1 MKSQN
6 LTLGII
12 LMTLT
17 SLVFSLQDGISR
29 HLADSYSIYMIVM
42 VRFWFFAV
50 LVLMQAARAPGG
62 LGAVVRTRYPKLQI
76 VRSLLLCAEICIM
89 VVAYVRLGLVDTHAV
104 FTCYPLIV
112 AALSG
117 PILGESVGWRRW
129 TAIGIGF
136 AGVLVILQPGVAAF
150 SPDALLPLA
159 AATMF
164 ALYGLFTRYVSRG
177 DAAQVSF
184 FWVSIV
190 GLVVMTPLG
199 LLNWTPM
206 AGTDW
211 MWMMLLCC
219 LAASAHFMMIKAL
232 EMAEAS
238 AIQPFAY
245 FQLVFV
251 SILGVTVFD
260 ETLKTNVMIG
270 AVLVVAAGL
279 FTLWRARI
287 KGAAA

>member
-1 MKSQN
+1 MKRQN

-29 HLADSYSIYMIVM
+29 YLADSYSIYMIVM
-42 VRFWFFAV
+42 VRFWFFAALV
-50 LVLMQAARAPGG
+50 LVQAARAPGG
-62 LGAVVRTRYPKLQI
+62 LGAMVRTHYPKLQI
-76 VRSLLLCAEICIM
+76 FRSLLLCAEICIM
-89 VVAYVRLGLVDTHAV
+89 VVAYIRLGLVDTHAV

-117 PILGESVGWRRW
+117 PVLGESVGWRRW

-136 AGVLVILQPGVAAF
+136 VGVLVILQPGVAAF

-199 LLNWTPM
+199 LLHWTPM
-206 AGTDW
+206 SATDW
-211 MWMMLLCC
+211 GWMALLCC

-232 EMAEAS
+232 EIAEAS

-251 SILGVTVFD
+251 SILGVTIFD
-260 ETLKTNVMIG
+260 ETLRTNVMIG

-279 FTLWRARI
+279 FTLWRARV
-287 KGAAA
+287 KGAAV